1 LARTLKEKGHTAAER
16 VCSKDWEVIMIVVG
30 KVGQSV
36 LAMVAAAVLTVTAV
50 SAAVA
55 PARALETAPVTLAAN
70 TISGQ
75 ALA

>member
-1 LARTLKEKGHTAAER
+1 
-16 VCSKDWEVIMIVVG
+16 MIVVG

-70 TISGQ
+70 SISGQ
-75 ALA
+75 ASA